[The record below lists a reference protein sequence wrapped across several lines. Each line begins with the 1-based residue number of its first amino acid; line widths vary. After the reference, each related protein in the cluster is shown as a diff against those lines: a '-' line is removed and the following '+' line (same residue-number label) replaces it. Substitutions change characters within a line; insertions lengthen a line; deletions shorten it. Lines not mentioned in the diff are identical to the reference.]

1 MREGSP
7 RLVVTRPPSSAH
19 SRHNRGQT
27 ETAKI
32 LPFLEQGWATQRT
45 TTRKFLSRCC
55 WFFGRMVCM
64 SMTRRSMVVGGAALA
79 AASRV
84 HGFAQ
89 AGDALTAREVV
100 ERIKGR
106 VGIPWMTET
115 VDRIVAGSPEVRV
128 KGIATTMMATL
139 EVIQRAV
146 AAGRN
151 MIVTHEPTFWSHLDT
166 TKELE
171 GDPTYEF
178 KRRFIAEHDVA
189 VFRFHDHWHR

>member
-1 MREGSP
+1 
-7 RLVVTRPPSSAH
+7 
-19 SRHNRGQT
+19 
-27 ETAKI
+27 
-32 LPFLEQGWATQRT
+32 
-45 TTRKFLSRCC
+45 
-55 WFFGRMVCM
+55 MVCM
-64 SMTRRSMVVGGAALA
+64 SMTRRSLVVGGASLA

-89 AGDALTAREVV
+89 AGGALTAGEVV
-100 ERIKGR
+100 ERIKSR

-151 MIVTHEPTFWSHLDT
+151 MIVTHEPTPPWPTREPEGVAIARRCSGPWSV
-166 TKELE
+166 
-171 GDPTYEF
+171 
-178 KRRFIAEHDVA
+178 KRS
-189 VFRFHDHWHR
+189 

>member
-1 MREGSP
+1 
-7 RLVVTRPPSSAH
+7 
-19 SRHNRGQT
+19 
-27 ETAKI
+27 
-32 LPFLEQGWATQRT
+32 
-45 TTRKFLSRCC
+45 
-55 WFFGRMVCM
+55 M
-64 SMTRRSMVVGGAALA
+64 SMTGRSLVVGGATLV

-89 AGDALTAREVV
+89 AGGALTAGEVV

-146 AAGRN
+146 AAGGK
-151 MIVTHEPTFWSHLDT
+151 MVGAQEPAVWSDLDK
-166 TKELE
+166 TKEL
-171 GDPTYEF
+171 GGGPKYEF
-178 KRRFIAEHDVA
+178 KGRVFVGHDGSGVW
-189 VFRFHDHWHR
+189 V

>member
-1 MREGSP
+1 
-7 RLVVTRPPSSAH
+7 
-19 SRHNRGQT
+19 
-27 ETAKI
+27 
-32 LPFLEQGWATQRT
+32 
-45 TTRKFLSRCC
+45 
-55 WFFGRMVCM
+55 MVYM
-64 SMTRRSMVVGGAALA
+64 SMTRRSLVVGGATLA

-89 AGDALTAREVV
+89 AEGALTAGEVV

-146 AAGRN
+146 AAGGKK
-151 MIVTHEPTFWSHLDT
+151 MVSHEPPLRLHLGT
-166 TKELE
+166 TE
-171 GDPTYEF
+171 G
-178 KRRFIAEHDVA
+178 
-189 VFRFHDHWHR
+189 

>member
-1 MREGSP
+1 
-7 RLVVTRPPSSAH
+7 
-19 SRHNRGQT
+19 
-27 ETAKI
+27 
-32 LPFLEQGWATQRT
+32 
-45 TTRKFLSRCC
+45 
-55 WFFGRMVCM
+55 MVYM
-64 SMTRRSMVVGGAALA
+64 SMTRRSLVVGGASLA

-89 AGDALTAREVV
+89 AGGALTAGEVV

-171 GDPTYEF
+171 GDPTYESSGGLSRSMMLRCF
-178 KRRFIAEHDVA
+178 AFTITGTG
-189 VFRFHDHWHR
+189 